1 MGSCPAL
8 EELRSNP
15 FRCLLGLHG
24 LHVFNGSWSIKHCL
38 TNQSDECSMNKCD
51 SLILIMFNESE
62 ISDAIF
68 AYVQNDVKSIMNI
81 SVISQV

>member
-1 MGSCPAL
+1 
-8 EELRSNP
+8 
-15 FRCLLGLHG
+15 
-24 LHVFNGSWSIKHCL
+24 
-38 TNQSDECSMNKCD
+38 MNKCD

-81 SVISQV
+81 SVISQVWDSMK